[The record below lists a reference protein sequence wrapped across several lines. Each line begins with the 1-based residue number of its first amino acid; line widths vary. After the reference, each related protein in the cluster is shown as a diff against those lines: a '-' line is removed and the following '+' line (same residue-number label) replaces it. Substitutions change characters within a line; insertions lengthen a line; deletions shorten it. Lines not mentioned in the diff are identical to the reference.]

1 MVTRGLQI
9 CAPHETGHL
18 RKPLG
23 WLVAREAD
31 RRCWPFLPK
40 YFRWSKFPDFVFV
53 QFWYYHI
60 FHCFFSNVGMRS
72 VPNTLPS
79 LKFPNFGNA
88 SCCPCFSCFFLFF
101 LPKKKRRKSG
111 QKLFDTNGPESCSP
125 LCNATIHINS
135 FSIET
140 ILCRCFVRAPGW
152 IGCVITYN
160 RGIF

>member
-1 MVTRGLQI
+1 MRQTAGAGRSYRKTFVGRNFQI
-9 CAPHETGHL
+9 LFSCNFGIT
-18 RKPLG
+18 
-23 WLVAREAD
+23 
-31 RRCWPFLPK
+31 
-40 YFRWSKFPDFVFV
+40 
-53 QFWYYHI
+53 I
-60 FHCFFSNVGMRS
+60 FSIVFFSNVGMRS

-88 SCCPCFSCFFLFF
+88 SCCPCFSCFSLFF
-101 LPKKKRRKSG
+101 LQKKKRRKSG
-111 QKLFDTNGPESCSP
+111 KKLFDTNGPESCSP